1 MAKYPVKTSE
11 LLYAMAQGIEFVTRE
26 NRPLDPAFAAGVVAM
41 MRAVARDLVQPVTVV
56 VPGKLSADTWM
67 VATVSPG
74 GRWKSVSAWSSE
86 REARRE
92 ARDIRRRRQVRK

>member
-1 MAKYPVKTSE
+1 MARYPVKTSE
-11 LLYAMAQGIEFVTRE
+11 FLCAMAQGIELTVRE
-26 NRPLDPAFAAGVVAM
+26 GQPLHPGFAADVVAM

-56 VPGKLSADTWM
+56 VPGTLSADTWM

-92 ARDIRRRRQVRK
+92 ARNIRRRCQVRK